1 MVFDR
6 WELRLWLF
14 GLFMLVLGGALAG
27 LSVAETYSLDPSNPI
42 LLVSKTVSTFYT
54 LMLGALL
61 MVLGAMLI
69 VVEVERRGG

>member
-1 MVFDR
+1 MF
-6 WELRLWLF
+6 WLF

-54 LMLGALL
+54 LMFGALL

-69 VVEVERRGG
+69 VVEVERRGE